1 MIRMGGMD
9 TARQKL
15 KLKYHPAG
23 PSLLGQAYREAE
35 SIMALLRATAAI
47 ALMAAIGVALTCAP
61 AKAAEPACQTES
73 ATPGQ
78 RITAAPWAQQR
89 FAPDRLAPLA
99 DGSGVTV
106 AVIDSGVDA
115 KHAQLSGQ
123 VVKGTDFLD
132 RGGTGRVD
140 CVGHGTEVA
149 SIIAARKVDKVGFR
163 GLAPGAK
170 ILPVRISEK
179 RELVDGTAPGDN
191 VSATDFAKSIDWAVD
206 HDADVINMS
215 VVLYQ
220 DKAEVRA
227 AITRAVKA
235 NVVVVAAA
243 GNQNDKGNPR
253 PYPAAYDGVLGAGAI
268 GQDGT
273 RLPQSQVGEYVD
285 VVAPGGNVT
294 AAATGGGQVGG
305 LSGTSFAAPFV
316 SATAALLRQYHP
328 TLSAQG
334 IIRRIKATADPAPG
348 GRDSTAY
355 GAGVLNPYRAVSEAV
370 TSGDPERAAPLP
382 AASVNPAVVAAER
395 HQARTRRLALWL
407 GVGGGTIAA
416 VVVLCAVVIPHG
428 VRRRWRPAT

>member
-1 MIRMGGMD
+1 
-9 TARQKL
+9 
-15 KLKYHPAG
+15 
-23 PSLLGQAYREAE
+23 
-35 SIMALLRATAAI
+35 MALLRAMAAI
-47 ALMAAIGVALTCAP
+47 ALMAATGVALTGAP
-61 AKAAEPACQTES
+61 AGAAEPACRSES

-78 RITAAPWAQQR
+78 RIAAVPWAQQR
-89 FAPDRLAPLA
+89 FAPERLAPLA

-115 KHAQLSGQ
+115 EHAQLSGR
-123 VVKGTDFLD
+123 VVKGTDYLG
-132 RGGTGRVD
+132 RGTGRVD
-140 CVGHGTEVA
+140 CIGHGTAVA

-179 RELVDGTAPGDN
+179 RELGDGTAPGDT
-191 VSATDFAKSIDWAVD
+191 VFAADFAKSIDWAVD

-215 VVLYQ
+215 VVLYP
-220 DKAEVRA
+220 DKAAVRA
-227 AITRAVKA
+227 AVARAVKA

-253 PYPAAYDGVLGAGAI
+253 PYPAAYDGVLGVGAI

-273 RLPQSQVGEYVD
+273 RLPQSQVGGYVD

-316 SATAALLRQYHP
+316 SATAALLRQYYP

-348 GRDSTAY
+348 GKNSAAY
-355 GAGVLNPYRAVSEAV
+355 GAGVLNPYRAVSETV

-382 AASVNPAVVAAER
+382 AASVNPAVAAAER

-407 GVGGGTIAA
+407 GMGGGTIAA
-416 VVVLCAVVIPHG
+416 VAVLCAVVIPHG
-428 VRRRWRPAT
+428 VRRRWRPAS

>member
-1 MIRMGGMD
+1 
-9 TARQKL
+9 
-15 KLKYHPAG
+15 
-23 PSLLGQAYREAE
+23 
-35 SIMALLRATAAI
+35 MALRRATVAV
-47 ALMAAIGVALTCAP
+47 ALMAAAGVALAGAP
-61 AKAAEPACQTES
+61 ARAAEPTCQTES

-78 RITAAPWAQQR
+78 RIGAVPWAQQR

-115 KHAQLSGQ
+115 GHAQLSGQ
-123 VVKGTDFLD
+123 VVKGADFLD

-163 GLAPGAK
+163 GLAPRAK

-179 RELVDGTAPGDN
+179 QELVDGTAPGET
-191 VSATDFAKSIDWAVD
+191 VSVADFARSIDWAVD
-206 HDADVINMS
+206 HGADVINMS

-220 DKAEVRA
+220 DNAAVRA
-227 AITRAVKA
+227 AVARAVKA

-253 PYPAAYDGVLGAGAI
+253 PYPAAYDGVLGVGAI
-268 GQDGT
+268 VPDGT
-273 RLPQSQVGEYVD
+273 RLPQSQVGGYVD
-285 VVAPGGNVT
+285 VMAPGGNVT
-294 AAATGGGQVGG
+294 AAATGGGQVGE

-316 SATAALLRQYHP
+316 SATAALLHEYYP

-348 GRDSTAY
+348 GKDSTAY
-355 GAGVLNPYRAVSEAV
+355 GAGVLNPYRAVTEAV
-370 TSGDPERAAPLP
+370 TSGEPERAAPLP
-382 AASVNPAVVAAER
+382 AASVDPVAVAAER
-395 HQARTRRLALWL
+395 HEARTRRLALWL
-407 GVGGGTIAA
+407 AVGGGTIAA
-416 VVVLCAVVIPHG
+416 VAILCAMVIPRG
-428 VRRRWRPAT
+428 ARRRWRPAA